1 MAIKKDLILDLAK
14 NLETSDEENSIII
27 KFDDYNEISY
37 IDKLLSKSSAY
48 YYYMNDKGKI
58 VDVDKASILFISKAE
73 DILES
78 ELDETEAGD
87 IAPVEVPLFK
97 NKVFKRNIFED
108 SEDDS
113 DYESEDLDPDFEDS
127 EELEDLDFDFDDYID
142 SERNV
147 TRTNNEISNSL
158 KDLDLVQRVSAD
170 SPFGDS
176 EKTFQEL
183 NITDNTDYG
192 NTEEIDFDKL
202 VNRDLDYVEPEEI
215 SKKFDFIQ
223 DDSESQEEDPESFFI
238 TDDDIAVLD
247 ARDIGFEELNSFLD
261 SLDPE
266 DSDGNPEDEENPEG
280 EEEIENPS
288 ANDMEPPIKT
298 RDEEDSL
305 FDDKNSNDELEFGSD
320 DTGVDQGNPFDD
332 GDSENPEDPEE
343 ENPED
348 SEDDEENVND
358 SYDPEIAKK
367 YTESIDVENLRTKQR
382 NKNRASYEQKHAK
395 NSEESLEKDFNN
407 SKKRFKYKSS
417 SNKEKYQKEY
427 ERLN

>member
-27 KFDDYNEISY
+27 KFDNYDQISY
-37 IDKLLSKSSAY
+37 IDKILSKSSAY

-108 SEDDS
+108 SDFEQDEDDP
-113 DYESEDLDPDFEDS
+113 DYESEDSEGPEDLEDS
-127 EELEDLDFDFDDYID
+127 EELEDLDFDFDDYVD
-142 SERNV
+142 SKRNV

-192 NTEEIDFDKL
+192 NSEEIDFDKL
-202 VNRDLDYVEPEEI
+202 VNRDLNYVEPEEI

-223 DDSESQEEDPESFFI
+223 DEPESQEEDPESFFI

-261 SLDPE
+261 SLEPEEDDKEGE
-266 DSDGNPEDEENPEG
+266 DS
-280 EEEIENPS
+280 EEIENPS

-305 FDDKNSNDELEFGSD
+305 FDDKNSNDSLDFGTDDAEL
-320 DTGVDQGNPFDD
+320 DTENPFDD
-332 GDSENPEDPEE
+332 TSAE
-343 ENPED
+343 ENPD
-348 SEDDEENVND
+348 SEEDDEENVND

>member
-27 KFDDYNEISY
+27 KFDNYDQISY
-37 IDKLLSKSSAY
+37 IDKILSKSSAY

-108 SEDDS
+108 SDFEEDES
-113 DYESEDLDPDFEDS
+113 DDLDPDFKDS
-127 EELEDLDFDFDDYID
+127 EELKDLDFDFDDYLD
-142 SERNV
+142 STNNV
-147 TRTNNEISNSL
+147 TSKNNEISDSL

-192 NTEEIDFDKL
+192 NSEEIDFDKL
-202 VNRDLDYVEPEEI
+202 VNRDLNYVEPEEI

-223 DDSESQEEDPESFFI
+223 DEPESQEEDPESFFI

-261 SLDPE
+261 SLEPEE
-266 DSDGNPEDEENPEG
+266 DSESAADAENPEDP
-280 EEEIENPS
+280 EEIENPS

-305 FDDKNSNDELEFGSD
+305 FDDKNSNDSLDFGTDDGEL
-320 DTGVDQGNPFDD
+320 DTENPFDD
-332 GDSENPEDPEE
+332 TEDTSAE

-348 SEDDEENVND
+348 DEEKVND

-382 NKNRASYEQKHAK
+382 NKKRASYEQKHAK
-395 NSEESLEKDFNN
+395 NSEESLEKNFDN
-407 SKKRFKYKSS
+407 SKRKFRYKSS

>member
-97 NKVFKRNIFED
+97 NKVFKRSIFED

-127 EELEDLDFDFDDYID
+127 EELKDIDFDFDDYVD

-158 KDLDLVQRVSAD
+158 KDLDLVQRTSAD

-192 NTEEIDFDKL
+192 NSEEIDFDKL

-223 DDSESQEEDPESFFI
+223 DDSDSKEEDPESFFI

-261 SLDPE
+261 SLEPE
-266 DSDGNPEDEENPEG
+266 SEEG
-280 EEEIENPS
+280 EVENQDTENPS
-288 ANDMEPPIKT
+288 ANDMDPPIKT

-305 FDDKNSNDELEFGSD
+305 FDDKNSNDSLDFGTD
-320 DTGVDQGNPFDD
+320 DTELDTENPFDD
-332 GDSENPEDPEE
+332 TEDTSAEETPED
-343 ENPED
+343 
-348 SEDDEENVND
+348 DDEENVND

-367 YTESIDVENLRTKQR
+367 YTESIDVEDLRTKQR

-395 NSEESLEKDFNN
+395 NSEESLEKDFSN

>member
-27 KFDDYNEISY
+27 KFDNYDQISY
-37 IDKLLSKSSAY
+37 IDKILSKSSAY
-48 YYYMNDKGKI
+48 YYYMNDNGKI

-87 IAPVEVPLFK
+87 IAPIEVPLFK
-97 NKVFKRNIFED
+97 NKVFKRNIFDE
-108 SEDDS
+108 SEDDF
-113 DYESEDLDPDFEDS
+113 DDEPDDLDPDFKDS
-127 EELEDLDFDFDDYID
+127 EELKDLDFDFDDYIE

-192 NTEEIDFDKL
+192 NSEEIDFDKL
-202 VNRDLDYVEPEEI
+202 VNRDLNYVEPEEI

-223 DDSESQEEDPESFFI
+223 DEPESQEEDPESFFI

-261 SLDPE
+261 SLE
-266 DSDGNPEDEENPEG
+266 PEG
-280 EEEIENPS
+280 DEGEVENQDTENPS

-320 DTGVDQGNPFDD
+320 AENGVDQENPFDD
-332 GDSENPEDPEE
+332 TSAE
-343 ENPED
+343 ENPD
-348 SEDDEENVND
+348 SEEDEENVND

-395 NSEESLEKDFNN
+395 NSEESLEKNFDN
-407 SKKRFKYKSS
+407 SKRKFRYKSS

>member
-97 NKVFKRNIFED
+97 NKVFKRSIFED

-113 DYESEDLDPDFEDS
+113 DYESEDYDFGDS
-127 EELEDLDFDFDDYID
+127 ETINGDLDFDFDDYID

-170 SPFGDS
+170 SPFGDR

-192 NTEEIDFDKL
+192 NSEEIDFDKF
-202 VNRDLDYVEPEEI
+202 VNRDLDYVETEEI

-223 DDSESQEEDPESFFI
+223 DDSDSQEEDPESFFI

-261 SLDPE
+261 SLEPE
-266 DSDGNPEDEENPEG
+266 SEEG
-280 EEEIENPS
+280 EVENQDTENPS
-288 ANDMEPPIKT
+288 ANDMDPPIKT

-305 FDDKNSNDELEFGSD
+305 FDDKNSNDSLDFGTD
-320 DTGVDQGNPFDD
+320 DTELDTENPFDD
-332 GDSENPEDPEE
+332 TEDTSAEETPEDGE
-343 ENPED
+343 
-348 SEDDEENVND
+348 EENVND

>member
-27 KFDDYNEISY
+27 KFDNYDQISY
-37 IDKLLSKSSAY
+37 IDKILSKSSAY

-108 SEDDS
+108 SDLEQDEDDS
-113 DYESEDLDPDFEDS
+113 DYESEDLDPDFDDS
-127 EELEDLDFDFDDYID
+127 DELKDLDFDFDDYID

-158 KDLDLVQRVSAD
+158 KDLDLVQRVSAS

-192 NTEEIDFDKL
+192 NSEEIDFDKL
-202 VNRDLDYVEPEEI
+202 VNRDLNYVEPEEI
-215 SKKFDFIQ
+215 SKKFDFIS
-223 DDSESQEEDPESFFI
+223 DEPESQEEDPESFFI

-261 SLDPE
+261 SLEPE
-266 DSDGNPEDEENPEG
+266 EDEGEVENQDT
-280 EEEIENPS
+280 ENPS

-305 FDDKNSNDELEFGSD
+305 FDDKNSNDSLDFGTDDGEL
-320 DTGVDQGNPFDD
+320 DTENPFDD
-332 GDSENPEDPEE
+332 TEDTPAGENPDSEEDE
-343 ENPED
+343 
-348 SEDDEENVND
+348 EENVND

-367 YTESIDVENLRTKQR
+367 YTESIDVEDLRTKQR

-395 NSEESLEKDFNN
+395 NSEESLEKNFDN
-407 SKKRFKYKSS
+407 SKRKFRYKSS